1 MPLRATA
8 EGSASGGTCSLTE
21 DCQAGPNS
29 ALPLPTAIAN
39 VYQGVLPTYLYAF
52 QFPVNNVAANVP
64 IHIFSA
70 VPLLLAGSMIFL
82 SIVVGYSAWVWRLA
96 LAERAA
102 DERDALELKTG
113 GGGAAIVD

>member
-1 MPLRATA
+1 
-8 EGSASGGTCSLTE
+8 
-21 DCQAGPNS
+21 
-29 ALPLPTAIAN
+29 
-39 VYQGVLPTYLYAF
+39 
-52 QFPVNNVAANVP
+52 
-64 IHIFSA
+64 
-70 VPLLLAGSMIFL
+70 MIFL